1 MREVVVVSA
10 ARTPIGSIG
19 GTLKAMQPEELL
31 AVALEEAV
39 KRSGVEKA
47 VIDEVIAGH
56 AKQSTDAPNIARVAA
71 LSIQVPE
78 STPAYTVHR
87 QCASGMQAMLS
98 GMQQIQCGY

>member
-56 AKQSTDAPNIARVAA
+56 AKQSTDAPNIARVNAVLA
-71 LSIQVPE
+71 VTVPTGQGRRMIE
-78 STPAYTVHR
+78 RIEV
-87 QCASGMQAMLS
+87 
-98 GMQQIQCGY
+98 I